1 MACIYYIYILYYY
14 ILYIYA
20 NTNRLY
26 THFLM
31 LCQYLLYIH
40 VHPIRRKC
48 ICLHIYICVCVCLIY
63 IYMHIISAYIYIY
76 LLYVADV
83 IRSRFFQTARS
94 LRSQRCCRWWHR
106 RSPQWNGFMR
116 PLAESAMG
124 QIKWQREWR
133 GTGIAKE
140 CLRRLQLCLFH
151 HFSLILNEFQGW
163 FLEFVE
169 GQIFRK
175 TF

>member
-1 MACIYYIYILYYY
+1 MYIYII

-20 NTNRLY
+20 NTNRL
-26 THFLM
+26 HMFLM

-48 ICLHIYICVCVCLIY
+48 ICLHIYMRVCVCLIY
-63 IYMHIISAYIYIY
+63 IYIYIHNKRIY
-76 LLYVADV
+76 LHIFTVCSRPHPL
-83 IRSRFFQTARS
+83 SRFFQMARS

-124 QIKWQREWR
+124 QINRQREWR

-151 HFSLILNEFQGW
+151 HFSLILNEF
-163 FLEFVE
+163 
-169 GQIFRK
+169 
-175 TF
+175 